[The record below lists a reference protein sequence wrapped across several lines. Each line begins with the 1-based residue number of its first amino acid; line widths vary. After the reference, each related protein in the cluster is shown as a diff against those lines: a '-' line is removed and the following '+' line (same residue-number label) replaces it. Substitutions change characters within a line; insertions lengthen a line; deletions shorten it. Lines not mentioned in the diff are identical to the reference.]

1 MQKISEETIMKII
14 PESIIKIN
22 KDVSKK
28 QNQGKDMTAS
38 SESAPKTSAGDKIT
52 IASNQVPA
60 LTDAEFIAQLKKTI
74 LSEIQAGAPEHKLA
88 DLRQQIALDEY
99 DINIPDIV
107 KKIMLDSTEAS
118 YE

>member
-1 MQKISEETIMKII
+1 MKII
-14 PESIIKIN
+14 PESVIKIN
-22 KDVSKK
+22 RDVSKK
-28 QNQGKDMTAS
+28 QNQGKDTAAF
-38 SESAPKTSAGDKIT
+38 ESAPKASVGDKIT
-52 IASNQVPA
+52 IGSNQAPA
-60 LTDAEFIAQLKKTI
+60 LSDAEFIAQLKKTI

-88 DLRQQIALDEY
+88 DLKQQIALDEY